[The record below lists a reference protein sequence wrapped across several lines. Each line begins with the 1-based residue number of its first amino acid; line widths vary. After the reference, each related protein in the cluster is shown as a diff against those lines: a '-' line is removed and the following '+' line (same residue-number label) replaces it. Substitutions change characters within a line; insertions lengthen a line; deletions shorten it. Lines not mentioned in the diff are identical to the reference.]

1 MNENKALSLISKL
14 ASLLNKKKGSDLFI
28 NANSHPAIKIEGVL
42 HFINDV
48 TISEDDIL
56 AIAKAITSKRQQEQF
71 EKEHE
76 LNFMLQLPGLANYR
90 ANVYRQ
96 RGYIGM
102 VLRLIPLKI
111 PAIKELQLPE
121 MFNDMVMKKR
131 GILLYTGAT
140 GVGKSTS
147 LAAMIDYRNHNTRD
161 HIITLEDP
169 IEFVHENKQ
178 CMVTQREVGIDT
190 HSYTKAMKN
199 ALRQAPDVVLVGEI
213 RDPEVMMQALAFAET
228 GHLVLATIHAS
239 SAYLAL
245 ERVVNFF
252 DHSRRKQLLDDLA
265 HNLNAIIC
273 QRLMFSKSGKGQIPA
288 IEVMTATP
296 HLQSLIS
303 EGRLNEIN
311 EAMERSTL
319 TEGVITFDDYIF
331 DLYESEKVSYEE
343 ALKYV
348 NSPTNFKVRLRA
360 DSSIELPD
368 ELKSE
373 EQDWELVASAETD
386 ARHNRFGVLRK

>member
-1 MNENKALSLISKL
+1 MNENEALSLITKL
-14 ASLLNKKKGSDLFI
+14 ASLLNKKKGSDVFI
-28 NANSHPAIKIEGVL
+28 NANSSPAIKIDGIL
-42 HFINDV
+42 HFLKDIV
-48 TISEDDIL
+48 IGEDDIR
-56 AIAKAITSKRQQEQF
+56 AIVKAVTSKRQFEQL
-71 EKEHE
+71 ERDNE

-90 ANVYRQ
+90 TNVYRQ
-96 RGYIGM
+96 RGYMGM
-102 VLRLIPLKI
+102 VLRLIPLEI
-111 PAIKELQLPE
+111 PSVTDLQLPE

-131 GILLYTGAT
+131 GIILFAGAT

-147 LAAMIDYRNHNTRD
+147 LAAMIDYRNQNSQG
-161 HIITLEDP
+161 HIITVEDP
-169 IEFVHENKQ
+169 IEFVHQNKN
-178 CMVTQREVGIDT
+178 CMITQREVGIDT
-190 HSYTKAMKN
+190 DSYANAMKS

-213 RDPEVMMQALAFAET
+213 RDPEVMQQALAFSET
-228 GHLVLATIHAS
+228 GHLVLATVHAS

-252 DHSRRKQLLDDLA
+252 DHTRREQLLDDLA
-265 HNLNAIIC
+265 QNLNAIIC
-273 QRLMFSKSGKGQIPA
+273 QRLMFPKTGKGRVPA

-296 HLQSLIS
+296 HLRFLIG
-303 EGRLNEIN
+303 EGRLGEIN

-331 DLYESEKVSYEE
+331 DLYEAEKVAYEE

-360 DSSIELPD
+360 EFSIELPD

-373 EQDWELVASAETD
+373 EQSWELEASAAEDTK
-386 ARHNRFGVLRK
+386 HNRFGVLRR

>member
-1 MNENKALSLISKL
+1 MNENEALSLISKL

-28 NANSHPAIKIEGVL
+28 NANTSPAIKVDGIL
-42 HFINDV
+42 HFLKDI
-48 TISEDDIL
+48 TISEDDVRTIV
-56 AIAKAITSKRQQEQF
+56 KAVTSRRQYEQF
-71 EKEHE
+71 EQQNE

-90 ANVYRQ
+90 TNVFRQ
-96 RGYIGM
+96 RGYLGM
-102 VLRLIPLKI
+102 VLRLIPLEI
-111 PAIKELQLPE
+111 PSVADLQLPE

-131 GILLYTGAT
+131 GIILYAGAT

-147 LAAMIDYRNHNTRD
+147 LAAMIDYRNRHSSG
-161 HIITLEDP
+161 HIITVEDP
-169 IEFVHENKQ
+169 IEFVHENKK
-178 CMVTQREVGIDT
+178 CMITQREVGIDT
-190 HSYTKAMKN
+190 DSYANAMKS

-213 RDPEVMMQALAFAET
+213 RDPEVMQQALAFAET
-228 GHLVLATIHAS
+228 GHLVLATVHAS

-252 DHSRRKQLLDDLA
+252 EHSRRKQLLDDLSQ
-265 HNLNAIIC
+265 NLNAIIC
-273 QRLMFSKSGKGQIPA
+273 QRLMFPKSAKGRVPA
-288 IEVMTATP
+288 VEVMTATP
-296 HLQSLIS
+296 HLKFLIS
-303 EGRLNEIN
+303 EGRLGEIG

-331 DLYESEKVSYEE
+331 DLYEAEKVSYEE

-360 DSSIELPD
+360 DSAIELPD

-373 EQDWELVASAETD
+373 EHDWELEASAEQD
-386 ARHNRFGVLRK
+386 SRQNRFGVLRR

>member
-1 MNENKALSLISKL
+1 MNENEALSLITKL
-14 ASLLNKKKGSDLFI
+14 ASLLNKKKGSDVFI
-28 NANSHPAIKIEGVL
+28 NANSSPAIKIDGIL
-42 HFINDV
+42 HFLKDIV
-48 TISEDDIL
+48 IGEDDIR
-56 AIAKAITSKRQQEQF
+56 AIVKAVTSKRQFEQL
-71 EKEHE
+71 ERDNE

-90 ANVYRQ
+90 TNVYRQ
-96 RGYIGM
+96 RGYMGM
-102 VLRLIPLKI
+102 VLRLIPLEI
-111 PAIKELQLPE
+111 PSVTDLQLPE

-131 GILLYTGAT
+131 GIILFAGAT

-147 LAAMIDYRNHNTRD
+147 LAAMIDYRNQNSQG
-161 HIITLEDP
+161 HIITVEDP
-169 IEFVHENKQ
+169 IEFVHQNKN
-178 CMVTQREVGIDT
+178 CMITQREVGIDT
-190 HSYTKAMKN
+190 DSYANAMKS

-213 RDPEVMMQALAFAET
+213 RDPEVMQQALAFSET
-228 GHLVLATIHAS
+228 GHLVLATVHAS

-252 DHSRRKQLLDDLA
+252 DHTRREQLLDDLA
-265 HNLNAIIC
+265 QNLNAIIC
-273 QRLMFSKSGKGQIPA
+273 QRLMFPKTGKGRVPA

-296 HLQSLIS
+296 HLRFLIG
-303 EGRLNEIN
+303 EGRLGEIN

-331 DLYESEKVSYEE
+331 DLYEAEKVAYEE

-360 DSSIELPD
+360 ESSIELPD

-373 EQDWELVASAETD
+373 EQSWELEASAAEDTK
-386 ARHNRFGVLRK
+386 HNRFGVLRR